1 MPVKHWSLFGLTFIF
16 IGASCIDVTVWG
28 QSGWCPNF
36 KFNRN
41 TEIHRLCPISVGG
54 LGGEIEN
61 SGKKPD
67 YGLFFSIISFLAAF
81 GIPILQTN
89 GVDLNWQWSIVAY
102 LVIPAVWIWTFLH
115 HASPHRGKLSRIF
128 GSLCIFV
135 LAGSMGIYAVKKE
148 MNREDSAELEE
159 VRNIQVLSIE
169 SKQEVAG
176 NLLFSQLGRTRVV
189 LSQMPPLLLELR
201 REQHLLGHEQTALD
215 FKANFPATKSP
226 PLGYGPTLIVE
237 ESHELTPRDGGIF

>member
-81 GIPILQTN
+81 GIPILKTN

-115 HASPHRGKLSRIF
+115 HASPPSRQIVPHFWFAMYFCARWINGHLCGQERNEQGRFCGVRGSSKHSGLINRI
-128 GSLCIFV
+128 
-135 LAGSMGIYAVKKE
+135 
-148 MNREDSAELEE
+148 
-159 VRNIQVLSIE
+159 
-169 SKQEVAG
+169 
-176 NLLFSQLGRTRVV
+176 
-189 LSQMPPLLLELR
+189 
-201 REQHLLGHEQTALD
+201 
-215 FKANFPATKSP
+215 
-226 PLGYGPTLIVE
+226 
-237 ESHELTPRDGGIF
+237 